1 MLGRWNVRLSSL
13 GLYIWDYFYNMTT
26 KLSPLTDIERVSP
39 FSSTFVLALVL
50 INRHYTPAQ
59 LSPHVIRI
67 LGQASHVLV
76 NLESRGPM
84 IAPSRRTPVR

>member
-26 KLSPLTDIERVSP
+26 KLSPLTDIERVSQ
-39 FSSTFVLALVL
+39 FSSTFVFALL
-50 INRHYTPAQ
+50 LTNPRYIPAQ

-76 NLESRGPM
+76 NLEASGPL
-84 IAPSRRTPVR
+84 IATSRRTQVR